1 VRKALLENYGL
12 ARGYFTLN
20 PREEHDVYLGP
31 RSRDADLS
39 IGHLRRTMRAERAP
53 KAIVYG
59 VFGVGK
65 TQFTYYVMHKLS
77 DLSRSVYVECPP
89 FHRRS
94 RFTELHNVIMRRLGR
109 EYVLSLLD
117 KAFASTGG
125 SRSLS
130 KTLNLE
136 EDLVSTIRSGF
147 ESDHRALLWRYLT
160 GEKLKSSEVDGID
173 AVRAQIYEDDAVS
186 ILNSVAL
193 QVKAF
198 ESKQLLLF
206 IDEIENTEP
215 LSGDSLGMFREALR
229 GLVDEGNSVG
239 VVFTASGREMADLP
253 VCITDESVKRRIGMP
268 NYINFKEYTH
278 DELKQF
284 IHEVIQY
291 RRAKDFDASSA
302 ARRVR
307 VPGENVTV
315 LSYPF
320 TEEAISSIVLAVTNL
335 RDTGQTDAVRPKE
348 ALSVMDNA
356 LAYALEKRAPAID
369 SQLVSVV
376 SKVQETEEVEK

>member
-1 VRKALLENYGL
+1 MLETYGL
-12 ARGYFTLN
+12 SKGYFTLN
-20 PREEHDVYLGP
+20 PKEEHDVYLGP
-31 RSRDADLS
+31 RSSDADLS
-39 IGHLRRTMRAERAP
+39 IGHLRRIMKAGRAP

-65 TQFTYYVMHKLS
+65 TQFTYYLMHKLS

-94 RFTELHNVIMRRLGR
+94 RFTELHNVIMRRLWR
-109 EYVLSLLD
+109 DYVLSLFD
-117 KAFASTGG
+117 KAFASISG
-125 SRSLS
+125 SHSLS

-136 EDLVSTIRSGF
+136 EDLASTIRTGF
-147 ESDHRALLWRYLT
+147 ESDHRSLLWRYLT
-160 GEKLKSSEVDGID
+160 GEKLKSAEIDAID

-193 QVKAF
+193 QVRNF

-229 GLVDEGNSVG
+229 GLVDEGNAVG

-268 NYINFKEYTH
+268 NYISFRELTQ

-284 IHEVIQY
+284 IYEVIRY
-291 RRAKDFDASSA
+291 RRTIDFDVSSA
-302 ARRVR
+302 VR
-307 VPGENVTV
+307 KMRTSGESVTG

-320 TEEAISSIVLAVTNL
+320 TEEAI
-335 RDTGQTDAVRPKE
+335 G
-348 ALSVMDNA
+348 
-356 LAYALEKRAPAID
+356 
-369 SQLVSVV
+369 SVV
-376 SKVQETEEVEK
+376 LS